1 MTASGDRG
9 DRDGRAPFPPGLSEA
24 VADRGVVAWL
34 DAAGL
39 HAVHLGLFDA
49 SGVLRQKRLN
59 PPAAARAMESGWSF
73 VDAVQWWG
81 LDDTVRRTG
90 GAGSHRARVEL
101 GSGRPYPFGVDSG
114 LFLAE
119 FEAPLR
125 DLSPRFQL
133 RRIVERAGAS
143 GLEARVGWEF
153 ECIVLEGGG
162 PGAPP
167 SAESVRPGGATR
179 PPWPRTAAGPP

>member
-39 HAVHLGLFDA
+39 HTVHLGLFDA

-59 PPAAARAMESGWSF
+59 APAAARAMESGWSF

-90 GAGSHRARVEL
+90 GSISHPAGSSSARVVL
-101 GSGRPYPFGVDSG
+101 TPSVFIRPCSWPSSRRRCATCRRASNSGGSSNAPVRQDSRRGWDGNSSASSSKVADRVRRPSRSRSG
-114 LFLAE
+114 PAGPP
-119 FEAPLR
+119 APL
-125 DLSPRFQL
+125 
-133 RRIVERAGAS
+133 
-143 GLEARVGWEF
+143 
-153 ECIVLEGGG
+153 
-162 PGAPP
+162 
-167 SAESVRPGGATR
+167 
-179 PPWPRTAAGPP
+179 WPRTAAGPP